1 MYSIEDEGVPGV
13 LGEDDR
19 DVEVDEDEIEGGRT
33 DMSFGEE
40 ILGRSGEEGACL

>member
-1 MYSIEDEGVPGV
+1 MAGV

-19 DVEVDEDEIEGGRT
+19 DVEVDILDDDDEIEGGRT

-40 ILGRSGEEGACL
+40 ILGREGEEGVYL